1 MREKLVLA
9 ATLTFSLYLF
19 VGVSASVKT
28 PKKYVMRSPFS
39 SIPPAKTLSPYSVIP
54 QPNWFSAFH
63 PTFE

>member
-28 PKKYVMRSPFS
+28 PKNYVMRSPEGS
-39 SIPPAKTLSPYSVIP
+39 ASPANTMLRYSVIP
-54 QPNWFSAFH
+54 LPRSSSAFH
-63 PTFE
+63 PAFE

>member
-28 PKKYVMRSPFS
+28 PKNYVMRSPEGS
-39 SIPPAKTLSPYSVIP
+39 VSPAKTAPRYAVIS
-54 QPNWFSAFH
+54 QPNWFTAFPH
-63 PTFE
+63 TFE

>member
-19 VGVSASVKT
+19 VEVSASVKT
-28 PKKYVMRSPFS
+28 PNNYVMRSPES
-39 SIPPAKTLSPYSVIP
+39 SVSPTKTLPRYYVIP
-54 QPNWFSAFH
+54 LPKWFSAFH